1 MSERLPLAELLEVI
15 NDAFEEVVTA
25 VENHAGQVLNL

>member
-1 MSERLPLAELLEVI
+1 MSERLPLEELLEVI

-25 VENHAGQVLNL
+25 SKIMQVRF